1 MLATSKSK
9 ILARLSSLTILTAC
23 CTALI
28 PLHAQSAE
36 SASSHSLVGAWWVTV
51 TQYDCTTG
59 VKRPSFSSMLLFS
72 RGGTVTEATS
82 NPGFLPGQRSTGFG
96 TWSESEH
103 GIYSASDVAFILF
116 TGGAF
121 QLGSQKL
128 IHTIT
133 LDHNADSFTDEA
145 KVQFYNASGSLL
157 MAGCASAT
165 ATRLQ

>member
-1 MLATSKSK
+1 MLAASKSQ
-9 ILARLSSLTILTAC
+9 ILARLIGLTVFAVWFA
-23 CTALI
+23 ALV
-28 PLHAQSAE
+28 PLRAQSSE
-36 SASSHSLVGAWWVTV
+36 SASPRSLAGAWWVTV
-51 TQYDCTTG
+51 TQYDCATG

-72 RGGTVTEATS
+72 RGGTLTEATS

-103 GIYSASDVAFILF
+103 HTYTASDVAFILF
-116 TGGAF
+116 AGGPF

-133 LDHNADSFTDEA
+133 LDRDGDSFTDEA
-145 KVQFYNASGSLL
+145 KVEFYNASGNLL

-165 ATRLQ
+165 ANRLQ